1 VTIVTHIAEEIR
13 GTCYVAGRGAINTR
27 RGGAAA
33 CSLHPKTD
41 RSRAALPELWAPL
54 VSEIIIEISLNRPS
68 GMLAVIVASPA
79 QAASRKKA
87 DRKAA
92 FPRCAIAKPR
102 RRTG

>member
-1 VTIVTHIAEEIR
+1 
-13 GTCYVAGRGAINTR
+13 
-27 RGGAAA
+27 
-33 CSLHPKTD
+33 
-41 RSRAALPELWAPL
+41 